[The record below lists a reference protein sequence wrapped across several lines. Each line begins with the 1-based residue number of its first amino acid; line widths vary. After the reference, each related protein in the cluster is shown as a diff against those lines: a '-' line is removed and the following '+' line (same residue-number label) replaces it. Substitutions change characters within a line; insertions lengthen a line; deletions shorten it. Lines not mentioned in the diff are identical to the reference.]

1 MCTLVGPKVTVTS
14 SHSLG
19 GAGRQRGP
27 APANASGAVGTIWCM
42 TDSARDRLAAAL
54 VEITE
59 QIGGLEG
66 QLDEI
71 VAASQGS
78 NADDE
83 HDPEG
88 ATIAFERQQVVS
100 LIERSRATRDD
111 IVRAVGQLDVGT
123 YGVCEQCGQPIG
135 AERLEA
141 RPNALTCITCARL
154 RS

>member
-1 MCTLVGPKVTVTS
+1 
-14 SHSLG
+14 
-19 GAGRQRGP
+19 
-27 APANASGAVGTIWCM
+27 M

-59 QIGGLEG
+59 QIGGLER
-66 QLDEI
+66 QFDEI
-71 VAASQGS
+71 VAAAQGS

-111 IVRAVGQLDVGT
+111 IVRAVGRLDVGT
-123 YGVCEQCGQPIG
+123 YGGCEQCGQPIG

>member
-1 MCTLVGPKVTVTS
+1 
-14 SHSLG
+14 
-19 GAGRQRGP
+19 
-27 APANASGAVGTIWCM
+27 M
-42 TDSARDRLAAAL
+42 TDFARDRLAAAL

-59 QIGGLEG
+59 QIGGLER

-88 ATIAFERQQVVS
+88 ATIAFERQLVVS
-100 LIERSRATRDD
+100 LIERSRVTRDD

-123 YGVCEQCGQPIG
+123 YGGCEQCGQPIG
-135 AERLEA
+135 TERLEA

-154 RS
+154 GS

>member
-1 MCTLVGPKVTVTS
+1 
-14 SHSLG
+14 
-19 GAGRQRGP
+19 
-27 APANASGAVGTIWCM
+27 M
-42 TDSARDRLAAAL
+42 TDFARDRLAAAL

-59 QIGGLEG
+59 QIGGLER

-88 ATIAFERQQVVS
+88 ATVAFERQQVVY
-100 LIERSRATRDD
+100 LIERSRVTRDD

>member
-1 MCTLVGPKVTVTS
+1 M
-14 SHSLG
+14 
-19 GAGRQRGP
+19 
-27 APANASGAVGTIWCM
+27 
-42 TDSARDRLAAAL
+42 

-59 QIGGLEG
+59 QISGLER

-100 LIERSRATRDD
+100 LIERSRVTRDD